1 MKRYYRLAIHEN
13 TVKKHTSTSG
23 KAIFFTIA
31 NGYTSA
37 NDTIE
42 WFPLS
47 QLIIGKQNDCGWCEI
62 LIPLWILK
70 QKNIS
75 YSQLRETEVW
85 NGEEYIVE
93 R

>member
-13 TVKKHTSTSG
+13 TVKSHTSASG
-23 KAIFFTIA
+23 KAIHFTIS

-37 NDTIE
+37 NDTTE

-47 QLIIGKQNDCGWCEI
+47 QLIIGNPNECGWCEI

-75 YSQLRETEVW
+75 YSRLRELEVW
-85 NGEEYIVE
+85 TGEEHIVE